1 MVRLMYKDHAGCL
14 RWPGRYGRRRRANVL
29 HRGLD
34 VYVHLEES
42 GGWIRL
48 VMTAVYP
55 RRFPHVS
62 RLRDVRDCI
71 AQGKDY
77 HVSHPH
83 NNAASP

>member
-1 MVRLMYKDHAGCL
+1 MVRLMYKDHTGCL

-48 VMTAVYP
+48 VMIAVHP
-55 RRFPHVS
+55 RRFPHVG
-62 RLRDVRDCI
+62 RLRDAYEMSESADASYFEARRD
-71 AQGKDY
+71 GW
-77 HVSHPH
+77 SLR
-83 NNAASP
+83 